1 MKKIILFAAIVAITT
16 GITGCGSS
24 DNNALSNSDII
35 VYEITTNGS
44 EVTTS
49 PASDITSAEKT
60 AATSVTTSHNNIGA
74 VIDTSDLSNKDIDI
88 DLTQLNSTM
97 VYAQVF
103 DMINNGDNYLGK
115 TVRAKGPFSYYQEPD
130 GREFFAVIISDAT
143 ACCSQGI
150 EFVLDGDYTY
160 PDDYPAIGTEIT
172 VVGKFNSYK
181 EDFYTYIQLTDAT
194 MEADTSLSPE

>member
-1 MKKIILFAAIVAITT
+1 MKKTILLAVVTVTT
-16 GITGCGSS
+16 GITGCGST
-24 DNNALSNSDII
+24 DNKALSNNDII

-44 EVTTS
+44 DVTTS
-49 PASDITSAEKT
+49 PASGIKSAEKT
-60 AATSVTTSHNNIGA
+60 AANGVTTSHNNIST
-74 VIDTSDLSNKDIDI
+74 VSDPSDLSNKDIDI

-103 DMINNGDNYLGK
+103 DMVNNGDNYIGK
-115 TVRAKGPFSYYQEPD
+115 TVKAKGPFSYYQEPD

-150 EFVLDGDYTY
+150 EFVPDGDYTY

-172 VVGKFNSYK
+172 VIGKFNSYK
-181 EDFYTYIQLTDAT
+181 EDIYTYIQLTDAT
-194 MEADTSLSPE
+194 MEVDTSLSQE